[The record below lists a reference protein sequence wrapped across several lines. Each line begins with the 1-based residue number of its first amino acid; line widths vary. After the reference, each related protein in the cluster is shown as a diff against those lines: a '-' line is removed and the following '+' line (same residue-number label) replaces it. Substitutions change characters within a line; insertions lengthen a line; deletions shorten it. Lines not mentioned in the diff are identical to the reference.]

1 MTDRLTSEADLEAD
15 STPKSKRLSNL
26 PIMIV
31 VGTLLVVCLAVVYGL
46 STSGPSKKN
55 KQDEVD
61 LATESQKD
69 YNTDRGKDAVGA
81 LALNTDGVIIRTADA
96 NGDPV
101 TPSTQE
107 AFQKLQ
113 DDALIGQTVNNTTV
127 VQADTSALE
136 QKIKELEEKLAQ
148 QQFNNINQTR
158 TIVDENGN
166 TITVPAGMGSSQD
179 IEEQKAVMQLKKEI
193 AQIKKQAFLKALS
206 ASSKTNFQVDGKF
219 GVGNTAMSN
228 YNSSSD
234 GGGYGSGYNSE
245 IDAEVDRANARVAE
259 LQAKRAQAQAMLGSL
274 SNNASTQALGDNGR
288 TTLSNPNDSLGYDN
302 GFEDENGGEGGF
314 LGQRGNRRG
323 RQSAG
328 QDRYNNL
335 AVNGTW
341 DLNQKLTAPRTAYI
355 VRAGFVIP
363 ATMISGINSDLPGQI
378 MAQVTQNVYDTATG
392 KYLLIPQGTRLVGT
406 YDSGTIGYGQ
416 ERIMIAW
423 QRLVFPDNKTLDLGS
438 MPGADLGGYS
448 GFADK
453 VNNHWWKLISSAF
466 LMSGIT
472 AGISIATDDNSNN
485 DDNDSNNSAV
495 RDELTRNM
503 ATQLGEVI
511 TKVIE
516 KNLNISPTIEIR
528 PGYQFNVTV
537 TKDLTFGKPYSAF
550 DYNAHGL

>member
-55 KQDEVD
+55 KQEEVD

-69 YNTDRGKDAVGA
+69 YNTNRGKDAVGA
-81 LALNTDGVIIRTADA
+81 LALNADGLIEKKIAEGELPPSSQEAYKNLQNDGVIGG
-96 NGDPV
+96 NNKP
-101 TPSTQE
+101 
-107 AFQKLQ
+107 
-113 DDALIGQTVNNTTV
+113 TVI
-127 VQADTSALE
+127 QADTSALE

-148 QQFNNINQTR
+148 QQFNNIIQNK
-158 TIVDENGN
+158 VDENGN
-166 TITVPAGMGSSQD
+166 PLPTGMGSSQD

-245 IDAEVDRANARVAE
+245 IDAEVERANARVAE
-259 LQAKRAQAQAMLGSL
+259 LQAKRAQAQSMLGSL

-466 LMSGIT
+466 MMSGIT
-472 AGISIATDDNSNN
+472 AGISIATDDNSDD

>member
-81 LALNTDGVIIRTADA
+81 LALNTDGLIEKKIAE
-96 NGDPV
+96 GELP
-101 TPSTQE
+101 PSSQE
-107 AFQKLQ
+107 AYKNLQ
-113 DDALIGQTVNNTTV
+113 NAGVIGENNKPTVI
-127 VQADTSALE
+127 QADTSALE

-148 QQFNNINQTR
+148 QQFNNIIQNK
-158 TIVDENGN
+158 VDENGN
-166 TITVPAGMGSSQD
+166 PLPTGMGSSQD

-302 GFEDENGGEGGF
+302 GFEGENGGEGGF

-466 LMSGIT
+466 MMSGIT
-472 AGISIATDDNSNN
+472 AGISIATDDNSDD

>member
-1 MTDRLTSEADLEAD
+1 MRILV
-15 STPKSKRLSNL
+15 NL
-26 PIMIV
+26 VMV
-31 VGTLLVVCLAVVYGL
+31 GL
-46 STSGPSKKN
+46 SIIVGI
-55 KQDEVD
+55 
-61 LATESQKD
+61 LL
-69 YNTDRGKDAVGA
+69 DRM
-81 LALNTDGVIIRTADA
+81 
-96 NGDPV
+96 
-101 TPSTQE
+101 STISR
-107 AFQKLQ
+107 F
-113 DDALIGQTVNNTTV
+113 
-127 VQADTSALE
+127 
-136 QKIKELEEKLAQ
+136 KEHK
-148 QQFNNINQTR
+148 
-158 TIVDENGN
+158 
-166 TITVPAGMGSSQD
+166 
-179 IEEQKAVMQLKKEI
+179 
-193 AQIKKQAFLKALS
+193 QIKKQAFLKALS
-206 ASSKTNFQVDGKF
+206 ASSRTNFQVEGKF
-219 GVGNTAMSN
+219 GVGNTSMSN
-228 YNSSSD
+228 YNSNSEGS
-234 GGGYGSGYNSE
+234 YGSEYNSQL
-245 IDAEVDRANARVAE
+245 DDANARLAD
-259 LQAKRAQAQAMLGSL
+259 LQAKKARAQAMLGGI
-274 SNNASTQALGDNGR
+274 SNNASTQALG
-288 TTLSNPNDSLGYDN
+288 NDGSFD
-302 GFEDENGGEGGF
+302 DENGEGGGF
-314 LGQRGNRRG
+314 IGQRGNRRG

-341 DLNQKLTAPRTAYI
+341 DLNQKLTAPKTAYI

-406 YDSGTIGYGQ
+406 YDSGSIGYGQ

-423 QRLVFPDNKTLDLGS
+423 QRLVYPDNKTLDLGS

-472 AGISIATDDNSNN
+472 AGISIATDDDNDNN
-485 DDNDSNNSAV
+485 DDDSNSNTV

-503 ATQLGEVI
+503 STQLGDVI
-511 TKVIE
+511 TRVIE

>member
-55 KQDEVD
+55 KQEEVD

-69 YNTDRGKDAVGA
+69 YNTDKGKDAVGA
-81 LALNTDGVIIRTADA
+81 LALDTEGIIERKTEAEDE
-96 NGDPV
+96 
-101 TPSTQE
+101 TPPSAEE
-107 AFQKLQ
+107 AFKSLQ
-113 DDALIGQTVNNTTV
+113 EKAVIGEKTVSPTTV

-148 QQFNNINQTR
+148 QQFNAINQQR
-158 TIVDENGN
+158 VNENGN
-166 TITVPAGMGSSQD
+166 PMPAGIGSSKD
-179 IEEQKAVMQLKKEI
+179 IEEQKALLELKKEI

-206 ASSKTNFQVDGKF
+206 ASSRTNFQVEGKF
-219 GVGNTAMSN
+219 GVGNTSMSN
-228 YNSSSD
+228 YNSNSEGS
-234 GGGYGSGYNSE
+234 YGSEYNSQL
-245 IDAEVDRANARVAE
+245 DDANARLAD
-259 LQAKRAQAQAMLGSL
+259 LQAKKARAQAMLGGI
-274 SNNASTQALGDNGR
+274 SNNASTQALGNDGR
-288 TTLSNPNDSLGYDN
+288 TTLSDPNDALGYSG
-302 GFEDENGGEGGF
+302 GFDDENGEGGGF
-314 LGQRGNRRG
+314 IGQRGNRRG

-341 DLNQKLTAPRTAYI
+341 DLNQKLTAPKTAYI

-406 YDSGTIGYGQ
+406 YDSGSIGYGQ

-423 QRLVFPDNKTLDLGS
+423 QRLVYPDNKTLDLGS

-472 AGISIATDDNSNN
+472 AGISIAIDDDNDNN
-485 DDNDSNNSAV
+485 DDDSNSNTV

-503 ATQLGEVI
+503 ATQLGDVI
-511 TKVIE
+511 TRVIE

-550 DYNAHGL
+550 DYNAQGL

>member
-55 KQDEVD
+55 KQEEVD

-69 YNTDRGKDAVGA
+69 YNTNRGKDAVGA
-81 LALNTDGVIIRTADA
+81 LALNADGLIEKKIAEGELPPSSQEAYKNLQNAGVIGG
-96 NGDPV
+96 NNP
-101 TPSTQE
+101 
-107 AFQKLQ
+107 
-113 DDALIGQTVNNTTV
+113 TVI
-127 VQADTSALE
+127 QADTSALE

-148 QQFNNINQTR
+148 QQFNNIIQNK
-158 TIVDENGN
+158 VDENGN
-166 TITVPAGMGSSQD
+166 PLPTGMGSSQD

-466 LMSGIT
+466 MMSGIT
-472 AGISIATDDNSNN
+472 AGISIATDDNSDD

>member
-81 LALNTDGVIIRTADA
+81 LALNVDGLIEKKIAEGELPPSSQEAYKNLQNAGVIGG
-96 NGDPV
+96 NNNP
-101 TPSTQE
+101 
-107 AFQKLQ
+107 
-113 DDALIGQTVNNTTV
+113 TVI
-127 VQADTSALE
+127 QADTSALE

-148 QQFNNINQTR
+148 QQFNNIIQNK
-158 TIVDENGN
+158 VDENGN
-166 TITVPAGMGSSQD
+166 PLPTGMGSSQD

-245 IDAEVDRANARVAE
+245 IDAEVERANARVAE
-259 LQAKRAQAQAMLGSL
+259 LQAKRAQAQSMLGSL

-314 LGQRGNRRG
+314 IGQRGNRRG

-466 LMSGIT
+466 MMSGIT
-472 AGISIATDDNSNN
+472 AGISIATDDNSDD